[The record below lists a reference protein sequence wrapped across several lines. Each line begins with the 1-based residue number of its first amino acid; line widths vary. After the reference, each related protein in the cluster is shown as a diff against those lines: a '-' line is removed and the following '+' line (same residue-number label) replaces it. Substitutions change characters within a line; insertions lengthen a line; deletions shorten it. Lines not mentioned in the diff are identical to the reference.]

1 MAQRPDLEMI
11 RRYVKLSKRWGFA
24 DEEFVKWAMTL
35 PFFYMA
41 DKKLLDQPHGNAGPY
56 PDQDLLGVEHVYND
70 YVMAQTFDAE
80 IYEKEDYV
88 ETHGHLL
95 DAPYRPAKIEQW
107 GVLRKVEGTVEGQDC
122 FWCHLWIKQHPP
134 EDMKAEMKKRIGGD
148 GSYEYLAECFVHTRE
163 LNGLR
168 INIEATPLYKSVA
181 AKFDDPGESL
191 LIEGY
196 RQVQTFFKGAYWLML
211 YLKHGPKHL
220 VEVTPAKKAKTYPS
234 LQKNR
239 PWLGATGPRIL
250 LLDRMPTTQSDCT
263 GTHASPK
270 PHRRRGHWKTLS
282 HPRFRHHPQYGKKI
296 YVKPSFV
303 GPRQATYEGN
313 IYRLVEPL
321 DPLVAI

>member
-11 RRYVKLSKRWGFA
+11 RRYVKAQKRWNFG
-24 DEEFVKWAMTL
+24 DEAFTKWAMSL

-41 DKKLLDQPHGNAGPY
+41 NKNLLDQPHGSAGPY

-80 IYEKEDYV
+80 VYQTKDQHVVTRY
-88 ETHGHLL
+88 HL

-107 GVLRKVEGTVEGQDC
+107 GVLRKVEGTVEGEDC
-122 FWCHLWIKQHPP
+122 FWCHLWIRQHPP
-134 EDMKAEMKKRIGGD
+134 EDMRAELKKSLGGD
-148 GSYEYLAECFVHTRE
+148 GSYEYLAECFIHTRE
-163 LNGLR
+163 LDGLR
-168 INIEATPLYKSVA
+168 VNVEATPLFKSVV
-181 AKFDDPGESL
+181 AKLGLGKDPLE
-191 LIEGY
+191 EGLS
-196 RQVQTFFKGAYWLML
+196 QAKTFFKGAYWLML

-220 VEVTPAKKAKTYPS
+220 VEVTPTKKAKTSPA

-239 PWLGATGPRIL
+239 PWVGATGPRIL

>member
-24 DEEFVKWAMTL
+24 DEEYVKWAMTL

-41 DKKLLDQPHGNAGPY
+41 DKKLADQPYADSDFS
-56 PDQDLLGVEHVYND
+56 DQDQLRTEHVYDD
-70 YVMAQTFDAE
+70 YVMAQTYDSDF
-80 IYEKEDYV
+80 YENSDYV
-88 ETHGHLL
+88 KGV
-95 DAPYRPAKIEQW
+95 DKAYVAKTEQW
-107 GVLRKVEGTVEGQDC
+107 GVIRKVPKTKDEDL
-122 FWCHLWIKQHPP
+122 FLCHVWTKRHAP
-134 EDMKAEMKKRIGGD
+134 EPFRTELSEIVGGD
-148 GSYEYLAECFVHTRE
+148 GSYEFFSECFVRTKDGKVD
-163 LNGLR
+163 LD
-168 INIEATPLYKSVA
+168 ISIKPTPLYKEVA
-181 AKFDDPGESL
+181 SYKGFTTYLMD
-191 LIEGY
+191 EG
-196 RQVQTFFKGAYWLML
+196 TKLANLFFLGAHFLMV

-220 VEVTPAKKAKTYPS
+220 VEVTPTKKAKTYPS

-250 LLDRMPTTQSDCT
+250 LLDRMPTTQSERT

>member
-41 DKKLLDQPHGNAGPY
+41 DKKLEDQPYFKSDFSDLDQ
-56 PDQDLLGVEHVYND
+56 LRTEHVYDD
-70 YVMAQTFDAE
+70 YVMAHTYDSDF
-80 IYEKEDYV
+80 YENSDYV
-88 ETHGHLL
+88 KGV
-95 DAPYRPAKIEQW
+95 DKAYVAKTEQW
-107 GVLRKVEGTVEGQDC
+107 GVIRKVPKTKDEDL
-122 FWCHLWIKQHPP
+122 FLCHVWTKRHPP
-134 EDMKAEMKKRIGGD
+134 ESFRTKLSEMVGGD
-148 GSYEYLAECFVHTRE
+148 GSYEFFAECFVRTKDGAVD
-163 LNGLR
+163 LDVS
-168 INIEATPLYKSVA
+168 IKPTPLYKELASY
-181 AKFDDPGESL
+181 KGFTTYLMD
-191 LIEGY
+191 EG
-196 RQVQTFFKGAYWLML
+196 VKLANLFFLGAHFLMV

-220 VEVTPAKKAKTYPS
+220 VEVTPAKKAKTSPA

-239 PWLGATGPRIL
+239 PWVGATGPRIL
-250 LLDRMPTTQSDCT
+250 LLDRMPTTQSEST

>member
-24 DEEFVKWAMTL
+24 DEEYVKWAMTL

-70 YVMAQTFDAE
+70 YVMAQTFDADL
-80 IYEKEDYV
+80 YEKNDYIEGV
-88 ETHGHLL
+88 
-95 DAPYRPAKIEQW
+95 DSSSPAKIEQW
-107 GVLRKVEGTVEGQDC
+107 GVLRRLEGTVKGEDL
-122 FWCHLWIKQHPP
+122 FWCHLWVRQHPP
-134 EDMKAEMKKRIGGD
+134 ENMRVEMSKRYGGD
-148 GSYEYLAECFVHTRE
+148 GSYEYLTECFIRTKE
-163 LNGLR
+163 TDGLEV
-168 INIEATPLYKSVA
+168 NIEATPLYKSVVEKRDFGEA
-181 AKFDDPGESL
+181 MGAEGLRQAK
-191 LIEGY
+191 
-196 RQVQTFFKGAYWLML
+196 TFFMGAYWLML

-220 VEVTPAKKAKTYPS
+220 VEVTPTKKAKTSPA

-239 PWLGATGPRIL
+239 PWVGATGPRIL